1 MNKKINTLLF
11 VLGATL
17 FNILIV
23 ILSFFLLML
32 VYIKLIMNL
41 IPEQNRSW
49 GFSIIFLV
57 SIAISFLVYRFL
69 LKYLLTKINVE
80 EYFDPIF
87 VRKNIRKPGS

>member
-49 GFSIIFLV
+49 GFSIIFLI